1 MVLLDPLPDTG
12 EVVLIE
18 ESHAVR
24 LQRMAEIDGSNR
36 KEFSIGVTQ
45 DSALSE
51 QYKKDLALLKELEE
65 KLPRL

>member
-1 MVLLDPLPDTG
+1 LG
-12 EVVLIE
+12 
-18 ESHAVR
+18 AVR
-24 LQRMAEIDGSNR
+24 AAEYILED
-36 KEFSIGVTQ
+36 KVAQ